1 MIKTVAILCS
11 HNGEKFIKE
20 QLDSILDQTTP
31 VTSIHIHD
39 YNSSDKTRE
48 TIKKL
53 EKKSQNIYL
62 KFFNYAK
69 GPTHSFLNSIKIV
82 KKEEQGDC
90 LIYLVDQDDVW
101 LPNKN
106 EEVLKEQ
113 ALKKFD
119 VAFHDVN
126 IVDSN
131 LKIIF
136 KSFYG
141 RFWNVKRD
149 LKFPNQLY
157 SNCVIGHTSV
167 YNINYLNEIDLS
179 YDPRIPIHDWYLIN
193 EAIFL
198 NKKIHFIENSLSH
211 YRQHENNLLGSSL
224 YNKKNYFKK
233 LKNISQNLTLY
244 HNLLEEKGK
253 EIKKFRLHSSRTIL
267 QNIKPLEKALV
278 FLSINFF
285 LKKDKV

>member
-1 MIKTVAILCS
+1 
-11 HNGEKFIKE
+11 
-20 QLDSILDQTTP
+20 
-31 VTSIHIHD
+31 
-39 YNSSDKTRE
+39 
-48 TIKKL
+48 
-53 EKKSQNIYL
+53 
-62 KFFNYAK
+62 
-69 GPTHSFLNSIKIV
+69 
-82 KKEEQGDC
+82 
-90 LIYLVDQDDVW
+90 
-101 LPNKN
+101 
-106 EEVLKEQ
+106 
-113 ALKKFD
+113 
-119 VAFHDVN
+119 
-126 IVDSN
+126 
-131 LKIIF
+131 
-136 KSFYG
+136 
-141 RFWNVKRD
+141 
-149 LKFPNQLY
+149 
-157 SNCVIGHTSV
+157 VIGHTSV